1 MPTFSTCTALLPSLG
16 GGEMVVILLV
26 VLLLFGGERMPQ
38 LAKGLGKAL
47 REFRKAASGVEQE
60 FKRALDEVPDVPPT
74 KTALPPARPAALHP
88 RIDPPP
94 PPGTTPSP

>member
-1 MPTFSTCTALLPSLG
+1 
-16 GGEMVVILLV
+16 MVVVLLV

-60 FKRALDEVPDVPPT
+60 FKRALDEVPDVPPL
-74 KTALPPARPAALHP
+74 KPLSPPLPPPIAKRV
-88 RIDPPP
+88 DPPA
-94 PPGTTPSP
+94 PPGTSPSP